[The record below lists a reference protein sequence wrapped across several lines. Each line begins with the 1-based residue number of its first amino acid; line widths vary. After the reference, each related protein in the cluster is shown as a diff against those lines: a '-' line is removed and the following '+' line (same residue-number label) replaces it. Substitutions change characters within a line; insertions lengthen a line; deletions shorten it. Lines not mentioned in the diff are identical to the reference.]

1 MSDEAAALAQLGEI
15 RRDLEAIRYRL
26 VGVHA
31 TLPAAP
37 EEIVTHLE
45 VEEDMAAST
54 HHLRAVV
61 ETLLEDKIEPA
72 IRDLRNVADLR
83 EEKG

>member
-1 MSDEAAALAQLGEI
+1 MNAEAAAQAQLQEI
-15 RRDLEAIRYRL
+15 QRDLEAIRYRL

-45 VEEDMAAST
+45 VEENMAAST
-54 HHLRAVV
+54 HLRALV

-72 IRDLRNVADLR
+72 IRDLRNGTGLP
-83 EEKG
+83 EKS